1 MATKKNT
8 LNKQTIGIFDSL
20 LLKITGGWKI
30 MEESIVLL
38 GRYVGAGLAMIGA
51 AGAGIGIGL
60 SVQGALEGMARNPDT
75 YGNLLTNMILGIAFS
90 EAIAIYC
97 LVIAFLMLFKVV

>member
-1 MATKKNT
+1 
-8 LNKQTIGIFDSL
+8 
-20 LLKITGGWKI
+20 
-30 MEESIVLL
+30 MEGSIEQAAK
-38 GRYVGAGLAMIGA
+38 YIGAGLSMIGA

-60 SVQGALEGMARNPDT
+60 SVQGALEGMARNPDS

-97 LVIAFLMLFKVV
+97 LVIAFLMLFVL